1 MDSFGNFLPFLI
13 VAVIC
18 FLVFVALREFTCW
31 YLKINER
38 IELQKKTIALLEKI
52 VSNLETGIKKS
63 GSDTEQARPQE

>member
-1 MDSFGNFLPFLI
+1 
-13 VAVIC
+13 
-18 FLVFVALREFTCW
+18 VALREFTCW